1 MALFAAVTAEQM
13 QTARIITGAAM
24 AVFIGIGVVPGLR
37 PYAGRIRIWLI
48 AFYLMAAGAF
58 VAYVLMRQD

>member
-1 MALFAAVTAEQM
+1 M

-37 PYAGRIRIWLI
+37 PYASRIRIWLLVL
-48 AFYLMAAGAF
+48 YLLAAGAF
-58 VAYVLMRQD
+58 VAYVLLRQD